1 MAMDKNPLRI
11 TDTTLRDAHQ
21 SLLATRWRIE
31 DMLPIAAKIDKIG
44 YHSVEMWG
52 GATFDSCMRFLNEDP
67 WERLRKLK
75 KVMPNTPFQMLL
87 RGQNV
92 VGYKHYPDDVVE
104 RFIVKAHENGIDV
117 FRIFDA
123 LNDLR
128 NMLWAMQ
135 VVKREGGHVQAC
147 FSYTTSPIHHIRTFV
162 RLATEMQDFGA
173 DSICIK
179 DMAGLAKP
187 EDAFEL
193 VARLKSELDIPIQFH
208 NHDTAGM
215 GTASSV
221 AAAEA
226 GADVVDASISS
237 LSSGTGQPP
246 IETVVG
252 IFQGTARDTGLDLD
266 ALMEIADFYKGARQ
280 KYAKFERG
288 AHGPEVAVLR
298 YQIPGGMLSNL
309 VNQLRE
315 QNALDR
321 YREVTDEI
329 QHVRADL
336 GYPPLVTPSSQIV
349 GTQATFNV
357 LTGQRYGIIIDE
369 VKNYLKNMYG
379 TPPGPVNE
387 ELRRKALGD
396 EEPITCRP
404 ADLLEPGM
412 QKATEEIGDLAESE
426 EDVISYAVFGPVARE
441 FLERRKSGGLSA
453 SDPTVAAVA
462 ALVAQREGM
471 LETPASEQERP
482 QVELTMTPSAWRVT
496 GRPRIRQIGGLPRW

>member
-1 MAMDKNPLRI
+1 MTVKNPLRI

-31 DMLPIAAKIDKIG
+31 DMLPIASKIDQIG
-44 YHSVEMWG
+44 FHSVEMWG
-52 GATFDSCMRFLNEDP
+52 GATFDACMRFLGEDP

-75 KVMPNTPFQMLL
+75 AVMPNTPFQMLL

-92 VGYKHYPDDVVE
+92 VGYRHYADDVVE
-104 RFIVKAHENGIDV
+104 RFIVKAVENGINI

-123 LNDLR
+123 LNDIR
-128 NMLWAMQ
+128 NMLWAMK

-162 RLATEMQDFGA
+162 RMGKEMQDLGA
-173 DSICIK
+173 DSVCIK
-179 DMAGLAKP
+179 DMAGLATP
-187 EDAFEL
+187 QVAFEL
-193 VARLKSELDIPIQFH
+193 VSRLKYELDIPIQFH
-208 NHDTAGM
+208 THDTAGLGM
-215 GTASSV
+215 AACV

-226 GADVVDASISS
+226 GVDVVDASISS

-246 IETVVG
+246 IESLVG
-252 IFQGTARDTGLDLD
+252 AFQGTTRDTGLDMDVLI
-266 ALMEIADFYKGARQ
+266 EIADYYKEARK

-288 AHGPEVAVLR
+288 ALGVEVSVLR
-298 YQIPGGMLSNL
+298 YQVPGGMLSNL

-329 QHVRADL
+329 QRVRADL

-369 VKNYLKNMYG
+369 VKNYLRNMYG
-379 TPPGPVNE
+379 TPPGPVNG
-387 ELRRKALGD
+387 ELRRKAIGD

-404 ADLLEPGM
+404 ADLLEPEM
-412 QKATEEIGDLAESE
+412 DKAREEIGDLAQSE
-426 EDVISYAVFGPVARE
+426 EDVISYAIFGPVARE
-441 FLERRKSGGLSA
+441 FLECRASGGMAA
-453 SDPTVAAVA
+453 SDPVVGTIA
-462 ALVAQREGM
+462 ALVAQKEEM
-471 LETPASEQERP
+471 LDPPVAVQERP
-482 QVELTMTPSAWRVT
+482 QVQLAVGPSSWRVG
-496 GRPRIRQIGGLPRW
+496 GRPRIRQIGGYPKW